1 MSSEWYKDQAIGW
14 HAVDLYNL
22 DLIKTQ
28 EEWEELID
36 VMNDTAMQYFQD
48 RGSNV

>member
-36 VMNDTAMQYFQD
+36 VINDAAMQYFQD
-48 RGSNV
+48 RGSSV